1 MPLSKSDIGKF
12 MFRRSTKLLFSLL
25 LFTVLSST
33 TQALAADGLTA
44 TQASET
50 PLVAIMIND
59 KTLQVEYA
67 ATFAQR
73 AVGLMNRPSLCQQC
87 GMLFKFANPKMASMW
102 MKNTLIPLDV
112 AFIRSDGVITDISPL
127 QPHDLT
133 SVGSSENVLYALEMN
148 QGWFKKNGIAV
159 GDTMHIKAP

>member
-1 MPLSKSDIGKF
+1 MEQY
-12 MFRRSTKLLFSLL
+12 MFTRSTKLCFSLMLCTVLFSA
-25 LFTVLSST
+25 TPG
-33 TQALAADGLTA
+33 LAADGPMA
-44 TQASET
+44 AQSSET

-59 KTLQVEYA
+59 KTVQVEYA
-67 ATFAQR
+67 VTFAQR

-133 SVGSSENVLYALEMN
+133 SVGASENVLYALEMN
-148 QGWFKKNGIAV
+148 QGWFTKNGIAV
-159 GDTMHIKAP
+159 GDTLHIQP